1 MIFFNYY
8 VYYHTLILT
17 LLRMFPSPFKLNGT
31 NSIPT
36 TTNSISTNSISTNSI
51 PTLKPFNSLSTNH
64 TNTNNNNNN
73 SNKNSNIDTTEL
85 DLLLAHP
92 KFNNLIS
99 NHIQIKLTHE
109 YSIFKNTIETTLNEK
124 LLIAQE
130 RIKLDEL
137 KEQLNSREVFL
148 NNLFNNINQKI
159 KQNSEIQKN
168 IQLQI
173 EKLNTLKRKH
183 SEEISSNSVSVN
195 NNIVKIRKVNS
206 TQRQTFDNDETE
218 TDSDSDIED
227 NVNTNVNTNV
237 TIVNNL
243 FEENN
248 IQFTEVDEPNLIKKI
263 YVMEGTFDD
272 KHWIIK
278 INNNCTVIPLL
289 KTVEPLLTNF
299 YKQKFSTHTFSRKK
313 HQFKLFEDYVKL
325 SVKLE
330 CGKRYILCLTGKG
343 LLKLASFVLNT
354 TTEENDK
361 VLRFINKYNCIHYF
375 KPIIDTEF

>member
-1 MIFFNYY
+1 
-8 VYYHTLILT
+8 
-17 LLRMFPSPFKLNGT
+17 MFPSPFRLNGT
-31 NSIPT
+31 NSSPANT
-36 TTNSISTNSISTNSI
+36 TNSISTNNNNNSISTNSISTNSI
-51 PTLKPFNSLSTNH
+51 STNNSNNSIPTLKPFNNLS
-64 TNTNNNNNN
+64 TNNNNNSNKN

-99 NHIQIKLTHE
+99 NHIQIKLNHE
-109 YSIFKNTIETTLNEK
+109 YNIFKNTIETTLNEK

-148 NNLFNNINQKI
+148 NNLFNTVNQKL
-159 KQNSEIQKN
+159 KQNSELQKN
-168 IQLQI
+168 IQI
-173 EKLNTLKRKH
+173 EMEKLNTLKRKH
-183 SEEISSNSVSVN
+183 LEDISSNSVSVN
-195 NNIVKIRKVNS
+195 NNIVKIRKLNS

-218 TDSDSDIED
+218 SDSDIED
-227 NVNTNVNTNV
+227 NININNNV
-237 TIVNNL
+237 TVVNNL

-248 IQFTEVDEPNLIKKI
+248 IQFTEVNEPNLIKKI

-278 INNNCTVIPLL
+278 INNNCTVIPFL

-325 SVKLE
+325 SVRLE

-354 TTEENDK
+354 TTEENNK
-361 VLRFINKYNCIHYF
+361 VLHFINKYNCIHYF
-375 KPIIDTEF
+375 KPIIDTEDEF

>member
-1 MIFFNYY
+1 
-8 VYYHTLILT
+8 
-17 LLRMFPSPFKLNGT
+17 MFPSPFKLNGT

-51 PTLKPFNSLSTNH
+51 PTLKPFNSLSTNN

-173 EKLNTLKRKH
+173 EKLNTLKRKY

-206 TQRQTFDNDETE
+206 TQRQAFDNDETE
-218 TDSDSDIED
+218 SDSDFED
-227 NVNTNVNTNV
+227 NTNSNINSNTNSNV
-237 TIVNNL
+237 TVINNL
-243 FEENN
+243 FDNNN
-248 IQFTEVDEPNLIKKI
+248 IQFTEVDVPNLSKKTF
-263 YVMEGTFDD
+263 VMEGTFDD
-272 KHWIIK
+272 KHWIVK
-278 INNNCTVIPLL
+278 IDNNYTVIPLL
-289 KTVEPLLTNF
+289 KTVEPLLRIY

-354 TTEENDK
+354 TTEENNK
-361 VLRFINKYNCIHYF
+361 VLHFINKYNCLHYF
-375 KPIIDTEF
+375 KPIIDNEF